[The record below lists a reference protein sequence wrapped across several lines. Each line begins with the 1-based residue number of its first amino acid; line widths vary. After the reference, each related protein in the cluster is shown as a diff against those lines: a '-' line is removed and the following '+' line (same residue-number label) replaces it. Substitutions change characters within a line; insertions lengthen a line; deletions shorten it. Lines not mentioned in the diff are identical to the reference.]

1 MEFQF
6 ERPRNNGF
14 SVYSK
19 SGCPNCNKV
28 KKLLKEKNLLFN
40 VIDCDDYI
48 LENKQTFLNFI
59 KNISNVEIN
68 VFPIIFYEGKY
79 IGGFIETKD
88 FIDKLL
94 VSFDDNFQ

>member
-6 ERPRNNGF
+6 ERPRKNGF

-19 SGCPNCNKV
+19 SGCPNCTKV

>member
-1 MEFQF
+1 MGSATLVLNKKVEL
-6 ERPRNNGF
+6 NM
-14 SVYSK
+14 
-19 SGCPNCNKV
+19 KV

-48 LENKQTFLNFI
+48 LENKQTFLNFL
-59 KNISNVEIN
+59 KNISNVDIN
-68 VFPIIFYEGKY
+68 TFPIIFYEGKY

-94 VSFDDNFQ
+94 LSFDDNFQ

>member
-1 MEFQF
+1 
-6 ERPRNNGF
+6 
-14 SVYSK
+14 
-19 SGCPNCNKV
+19 
-28 KKLLKEKNLLFN
+28 LKDKNLLFN

-59 KNISNVEIN
+59 KNISHLEIN

-79 IGGFIETKD
+79 VGGFIETKD

-94 VSFDDNFQ
+94 LSFDDNFQ